1 MKDPEPPS
9 KHPIDTGSIM
19 NRVEENRRYERL
31 RGTEL
36 IRRANTAPPKRREI
50 LVTKLINPPGPEI
63 PSPPPARRKRSR
75 WKVMWR
81 NFNRWMAS

>member
-9 KHPIDTGSIM
+9 QRPIDAGTIM
-19 NRVEENRRYERL
+19 HRVEENRRYDRL
-31 RGTEL
+31 RGVEL
-36 IRRANTAPPKRREI
+36 IGAVNLITPRRREI

-81 NFNRWMAS
+81 NFNKWMAG